1 MLFTSAIGYLIVGM
15 TLEYIKRSDIFVL
28 AIMALF
34 RILKIIGGIGDIFS
48 NENSLVFDF
57 EAI

>member
-34 RILKIIGGIGDIFS
+34 RILKIIVWRTI
-48 NENSLVFDF
+48 E
-57 EAI
+57 